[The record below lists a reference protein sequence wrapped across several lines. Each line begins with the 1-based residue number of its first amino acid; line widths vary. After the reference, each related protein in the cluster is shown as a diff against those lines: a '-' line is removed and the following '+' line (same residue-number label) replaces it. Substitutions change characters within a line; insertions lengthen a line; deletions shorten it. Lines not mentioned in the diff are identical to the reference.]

1 LQQITIIRQ
10 IIILVILALV
20 GFISGKKKYLPNNA
34 GIILSKLVV
43 KVTLPSLI
51 FTTLTGYKFSKQEII
66 DGCLVYIY
74 GLIFIVFAYF
84 VAKLISDRLKIDD
97 AQKNIYRMLSIFGN
111 IAYMGFPLLESLY
124 GSRGLIY
131 AIFFQLAN
139 DTLLWTLGIYLVN
152 KQNAKSWRDNI
163 KHLFNINTLAF
174 AIGILAIIINFQGL
188 ISRYELLGK
197 GYELLFEALNP
208 LGKSTT
214 YISMIFIGLI
224 LSNATIQGISDIFKK
239 YSIFIFSF
247 VKLLVIP
254 IIAHIVL
261 LFVGKNLDPLV
272 VKVIVLELAMPGG
285 TIVSALTAEY
295 NSDYQYATEGVFI
308 STLLSV
314 ITLPIMLF
322 ILG

>member
-1 LQQITIIRQ
+1 MQQITIIRQ
-10 IIILVILALV
+10 IVILVILALV
-20 GFISGKKKYLPNNA
+20 GFISGKKKHLPENS
-34 GIILSKLVV
+34 GVVLSKFVV

-51 FTTLTGYKFSKQEII
+51 FTTLTGYDFSKQEII
-66 DGCLVYIY
+66 DGCIVYIC
-74 GLIFIVFAYF
+74 GLVFILFSF
-84 VAKLISDRLKIDD
+84 VIAKLISDRLKIDD
-97 AQKNIYRMLSIFGN
+97 AQKSIYKMLSTFGN

-124 GSRGLIY
+124 GNRGLIY

-152 KQNAKSWRDNI
+152 RQNTKSWRDNI

-174 AIGILAIIINFQGL
+174 AIGIVAIAVNFQELTRRFG
-188 ISRYELLGK
+188 LLGTVYK
-197 GYELLFEALNP
+197 MVFDALNP

-224 LSNATIQGISDIFKK
+224 LSKATFRSVSDIFKK

-254 IIAHIVL
+254 VVAYIVL
-261 LFVGKNLDPLV
+261 QFAGRNLDPLV
-272 VKVIVLELAMPGG
+272 LNVIVLQLAMPAG

-308 STLLSV
+308 STVLSV
-314 ITLPIMLF
+314 ITLPLLLF
-322 ILG
+322 ILK

>member
-10 IIILVILALV
+10 IIILVILALI
-20 GFISGKKKYLPNNA
+20 GFISGKKNYLPKNS
-34 GIILSKLVV
+34 GVILSKLVV

-51 FTTLTGYKFSKQEII
+51 FTTLTGYDFSRQEII
-66 DGCLVYIY
+66 DGCLVYIS
-74 GLIFIVFAYF
+74 GIILLLLSFLIAKFI
-84 VAKLISDRLKIDD
+84 SGRLKIDEV
-97 AQKNIYRMLSIFGN
+97 QKNIYKMLSIFGN

-152 KQNAKSWRDNI
+152 KQNAKSWKDNI

-174 AIGILAIIINFQGL
+174 AIGILAIAVNFQEL
-188 ISRYELLGK
+188 TQKYSLLGTV
-197 GYELLFEALNP
+197 YNMVFDALNP

-214 YISMIFIGLI
+214 YISMIFIGLM
-224 LSNATIQGISDIFKK
+224 LSNTTFRSVSDILKK

-254 IIAHIVL
+254 IVAYVVL
-261 LFVGKNLDPLV
+261 LIAGKSFDPLV
-272 VKVIVLELAMPGG
+272 VNIIVLQLGMPSG

-295 NSDYQYATEGVFI
+295 NSDCQYATEGVFI
-308 STLLSV
+308 STVLSV
-314 ITLPIMLF
+314 ITLPLLLF
-322 ILG
+322 ILK